1 MKMKNNQI
9 MKRVIL
15 TLVISLVSTVSF
27 AGMSNSDKS
36 KTIECTGIYYT
47 NSMIPQG
54 ELELEKI
61 VQSFAAKK
69 FLNSHLIKEG
79 VEEEKLNKE
88 VLKVVDVRYGKPY
101 EEEITKECDNFI
113 FKLIPG
119 SKDEIKKIAE
129 SLGYINTKEIK

>member
-1 MKMKNNQI
+1 MKK
-9 MKRVIL
+9 L
-15 TLVISLVSTVSF
+15 TLVFIFFYSFAF
-27 AGMSNSDKS
+27 AGMSDNDKS
-36 KTIECTGIYYT
+36 KSIECTGIYYA

-61 VQSFAAKK
+61 VHSFAAKK
-69 FLNSHLIKEG
+69 FLNSYLVKAG
-79 VEEEKLNKE
+79 VNEEKLNKE

-101 EEEITKECDNFI
+101 EEKTTKECDNFI

-129 SLGYINTKEIK
+129 SGIY

>member
-1 MKMKNNQI
+1 MLKN
-9 MKRVIL
+9 IL
-15 TLVISLVSTVSF
+15 KILATNCLAILIYTSSM
-27 AGMSNSDKS
+27 AGMSDNDKS
-36 KTIECTGIYYT
+36 KSIECTGIYYA

-61 VQSFAAKK
+61 VHSFAAKK
-69 FLNSHLIKEG
+69 FLNSYLIKEG

-101 EEEITKECDNFI
+101 EEETTKSCDNFI

-129 SLGYINTKEIK
+129 SGIY

>member
-1 MKMKNNQI
+1 MKKIALLLILFSSVTFADMTENQ
-9 MKRVIL
+9 
-15 TLVISLVSTVSF
+15 
-27 AGMSNSDKS
+27 KS
-36 KTIECTGIYYT
+36 KILECTGIYYA

-61 VQSFAAKK
+61 VHSFAAKK
-69 FLNSHLIKEG
+69 YLNSYLIENG
-79 VEEEKLNKE
+79 VNEEKLNKE

-101 EEEITKECDNFI
+101 EEETTKECDNFI

-129 SLGYINTKEIK
+129 SGIY

>member
-1 MKMKNNQI
+1 MLIKNFI
-9 MKRVIL
+9 KFFSIL
-15 TLVISLVSTVSF
+15 SLFLLINFSAK
-27 AGMSNSDKS
+27 AGMSNGDKS
-36 KTIECTGIYYT
+36 KTIECTGIYYA

-61 VQSFAAKK
+61 VHSFAAKK
-69 FLNSHLIKEG
+69 YLNSYLIKEG

-101 EEEITKECDNFI
+101 EEKTTKKCDSFI

-129 SLGYINTKEIK
+129 SGIY

>member
-1 MKMKNNQI
+1 MKKIALLLILFSSVTFADMTENQ
-9 MKRVIL
+9 
-15 TLVISLVSTVSF
+15 
-27 AGMSNSDKS
+27 KS
-36 KTIECTGIYYT
+36 KILECTGTYYA

-61 VQSFAAKK
+61 VHSFAAKK
-69 FLNSHLIKEG
+69 YLNSYLIETG
-79 VEEEKLNKE
+79 VNEEKLNKE

-101 EEEITKECDNFI
+101 EEETTKECDNFI

-129 SLGYINTKEIK
+129 SGIY

>member
-1 MKMKNNQI
+1 MKKI
-9 MKRVIL
+9 IL
-15 TLVISLVSTVSF
+15 TLIISLISTVSF

-36 KTIECTGIYYT
+36 KTIECTGIYYA

-79 VEEEKLNKE
+79 VEEEKLNKKILE
-88 VLKVVDVRYGKPY
+88 IVDVRYGKPY
-101 EEEITKECDNFI
+101 EEKTTRECDNFI

-129 SLGYINTKEIK
+129 SGIY

>member
-1 MKMKNNQI
+1 MKKFLI
-9 MKRVIL
+9 IL
-15 TLVISLVSTVSF
+15 FFVFFNSVSY
-27 AGMSNSDKS
+27 AEMSNDDKS
-36 KTIECTGIYYT
+36 KTIECTGIYYA

-61 VQSFAAKK
+61 VHSFAAKK
-69 FLNSHLIKEG
+69 YLNSYLIEAG
-79 VEEEKLNKE
+79 INEDKLNKE

-129 SLGYINTKEIK
+129 SGIY

>member
-1 MKMKNNQI
+1 MKKLILITISFFI
-9 MKRVIL
+9 M
-15 TLVISLVSTVSF
+15 STVSQSDMTD
-27 AGMSNSDKS
+27 GDKS
-36 KTIECTGIYYT
+36 KTIECTGIYYA

-61 VQSFAAKK
+61 VHSFAAKK
-69 FLNSHLIKEG
+69 FLSSYLVKKG

-88 VLKVVDVRYGKPY
+88 TLKIVDIRYGKAY
-101 EEEITKECDNFI
+101 EEETTKECDNFI

-129 SLGYINTKEIK
+129 SGIY

>member
-1 MKMKNNQI
+1 MKNFFTALI
-9 MKRVIL
+9 FM
-15 TLVISLVSTVSF
+15 VISSVAF
-27 AGMSNSDKS
+27 AGMNDRDKS

-61 VQSFAAKK
+61 VHSFAAKK
-69 FLNSHLIKEG
+69 YLNSYLIETG
-79 VEEEKLNKE
+79 VNEEKLNKE

-101 EEEITKECDNFI
+101 EEEATKECDNFI

-129 SLGYINTKEIK
+129 SGIY

>member
-1 MKMKNNQI
+1 MKKI
-9 MKRVIL
+9 IS
-15 TLVISLVSTVSF
+15 TLIISLISTVSF

-36 KTIECTGIYYT
+36 KTIECTGIYYA

-61 VQSFAAKK
+61 IQSFAAKK
-69 FLNSHLIKEG
+69 FLNSYLIKEG
-79 VEEEKLNKE
+79 VEEEKLNKKILE
-88 VLKVVDVRYGKPY
+88 IVDVRYGKPY
-101 EEEITKECDNFI
+101 EEKITRECDNFI

-129 SLGYINTKEIK
+129 SGVY

>member
-1 MKMKNNQI
+1 MLKKNFINFFS
-9 MKRVIL
+9 IL
-15 TLVISLVSTVSF
+15 SLFILINFSAS
-27 AGMSNSDKS
+27 AGMSDNDKS
-36 KTIECTGIYYT
+36 KSIECTGIYYA

-61 VQSFAAKK
+61 VHSFAAKK
-69 FLNSHLIKEG
+69 FLNSYLIKEG

-101 EEEITKECDNFI
+101 EEETTKECDNFI

-129 SLGYINTKEIK
+129 SGIY

>member
-1 MKMKNNQI
+1 MLTKNLINYFLI
-9 MKRVIL
+9 
-15 TLVISLVSTVSF
+15 ISLIILINFSAN
-27 AGMSNSDKS
+27 AGMSDNNKS
-36 KTIECTGIYYT
+36 KSIECTGIYYA

-61 VQSFAAKK
+61 VHSFAAKK
-69 FLNSHLIKEG
+69 FLNSYLLKEG
-79 VEEEKLNKE
+79 VKEEKLNKE

-101 EEEITKECDNFI
+101 EEKTTKECDNFI

-129 SLGYINTKEIK
+129 SGIY